1 MDINK
6 IQVEVAKDENGVVV
20 PINQKNGEPYVGA
33 DGKPA
38 TVTVV
43 GSESKRYRAA
53 RDAIS
58 RKMLR
63 GRRSRLEPEDL
74 MRNRVDMAAAGVIDW
89 SGWES
94 NGKPAPCTPEN
105 VKALLLAADHI
116 LEQVESGIS
125 EHADF
130 FANSS
135 KS

>member
-1 MDINK
+1 MDISK
-6 IQVEVAKDENGVVV
+6 IQAEVAKDETGVVV
-20 PINQKNGEPYVGA
+20 PINQKSGDPYLAANGT
-33 DGKPA
+33 PA

-43 GSESKRYRAA
+43 GSESKKYRAA
-53 RDAIS
+53 RDSIS

-63 GRRSRLEPEDL
+63 GRRTRLEPADL
-74 MRNRVDMAAAGVIDW
+74 TNNRVEMAAAAVTDW
-89 SGWES
+89 HGWEAG
-94 NGKPAPCTPEN
+94 GKPAPCTPEN
-105 VKALLLAADHI
+105 VKALLMAADHI